1 MWRGGK
7 GEEVKGRREEGEWRR
22 GSGGGGVEEG
32 EWRRGSGGGGVEEGE
47 WRRGSEGG
55 GEEMELS
62 AACPNA

>member
-22 GSGGGGVEEG
+22 GSGGGG
-32 EWRRGSGGGGVEEGE
+32 
-47 WRRGSEGG
+47 
-55 GEEMELS
+55 EEMELS